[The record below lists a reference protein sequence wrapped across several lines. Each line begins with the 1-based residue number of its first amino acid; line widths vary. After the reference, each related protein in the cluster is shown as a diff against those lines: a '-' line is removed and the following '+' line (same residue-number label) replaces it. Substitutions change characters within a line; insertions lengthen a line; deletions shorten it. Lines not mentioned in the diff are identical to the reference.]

1 VSRPGGNSTRRLS
14 SGTTKLS
21 KDRLGCGPSHACRT
35 SENAVKPKLGSRRY
49 PDTHDRGWPRC
60 ELASV
65 ASEGVDAT
73 DAGSNWIPAG
83 TTHLFVAKPRSRAR
97 LHKKR
102 GSVGVARSHR
112 RKTTPCCISER
123 RWPRLPWEGKDAA
136 QRLIRGAAAGA
147 IPRRSPP
154 PRLLLC
160 EASLTSSPGRVPPQG
175 IVTQRPSAR
184 RTGVKRRPRRMRW
197 EKERRGQRQ
206 RPGAVS
212 EVVGKGVA
220 PASTPLYGGPW
231 GRRICRVATLRS
243 ARWPLL
249 LRRTAENAVKRKFHL
264 GGPPFCILRSIGRA
278 SRR

>member
-1 VSRPGGNSTRRLS
+1 MLHR
-14 SGTTKLS
+14 K
-21 KDRLGCGPSHACRT
+21 
-35 SENAVKPKLGSRRY
+35 
-49 PDTHDRGWPRC
+49 
-60 ELASV
+60 
-65 ASEGVDAT
+65 SEG
-73 DAGSNWIPAG
+73 
-83 TTHLFVAKPRSRAR
+83 RAC
-97 LHKKR
+97 
-102 GSVGVARSHR
+102 
-112 RKTTPCCISER
+112 P
-123 RWPRLPWEGKDAA
+123 PWEGKDAA
-136 QRLIRGAAAGA
+136 RRLIRGAAAGA

-249 LRRTAENAVKRKFHL
+249 LRQTAENAVSRRLGERALGRGHL
-264 GGPPFCILRSIGRA
+264 LRGLSVSQGYPLRSPYRA
-278 SRR
+278 RFLSPAVPSAAAHFRVAP